1 MRSDVSLSVIH
12 RILER
17 KINKINKRRKSNSG
31 DDMLWTP
38 EKAFNNKTCDFMID
52 SGGSGQ
58 PFTVISREAEIEEEK
73 KAEDE
78 TEPKQPSLLV
88 RLPSRTEVI
97 TTADLLQPTSLVT
110 TNEENKIYGF
120 YYLV

>member
-1 MRSDVSLSVIH
+1 MRSDVSLSTFV

-17 KINKINKRRKSNSG
+17 RLAKKSNKDSSL
-31 DDMLWTP
+31 DNHDQ
-38 EKAFNNKTCDFMID
+38 DFMID
-52 SGGSGQ
+52 STYGV
-58 PFTVISREAEIEEEK
+58 PFAVISK
-73 KAEDE
+73 DSTDDPVVEDE
-78 TEPKQPSLLV
+78 NEPKQPSLLG

-110 TNEENKIYGF
+110 SNDENKIYGF